1 MRPSVYLHTALLLQ
15 FGGFTSAHSGNEI
28 PVPRMFGGSAAIRHL
43 PRHLIQELQGRE
55 ETQSH
60 HVSESQLQK
69 RDWTQPGQ
77 EVKKECG
84 PGIGYCKEGECC
96 SPVGYCG
103 RTTAHC
109 ASPNCQIDYSSGCD
123 GTRKPLGES
132 LLNLSRPLI
141 GNVTYGGDGIDH
153 CSVKGKVAL
162 TFDDGPYNFT
172 NHVLDVLATYKAK
185 ATFFITGNNIGK
197 GQIDI
202 EENGWPAVLRRMH
215 ADGHQIALH
224 SMGHYNHSSLN
235 ETQLINQ
242 IHYVEMAVRNVL
254 GFIPTY
260 YRPPYDDC
268 TTDLCK
274 NTLRKM
280 GYHITYQN
288 QVNNDW
294 KEDDGDEIEA
304 SKDLFVKSMRW
315 TNPRDVNYIFLQHD
329 THFQTA
335 YNLTNYMLDYFEML
349 NFTTSV
355 TVGEC
360 MGDPPENWYRAA
372 GGAANHSLLLKNA
385 KSHGNALQ
393 YSMWSMLLVVGGQ
406 LFANLFL

>member
-28 PVPRMFGGSAAIRHL
+28 PVPRMFGGSSAIRHL
-43 PRHLIQELQGRE
+43 PRHLIQELQGHE
-55 ETQSH
+55 ETRSP
-60 HVSESQLQK
+60 HVSEQQLQT
-69 RDWTQPGQ
+69 RDWTKPGQ

-84 PGIGYCKEGECC
+84 PGIGYCKAGEWYKISIITLRTRKANGCYSC

-123 GTRKPLGES
+123 GTKKPLGES

-215 ADGHQIALH
+215 ADGHQVLPFTPYAFIQSDNLHRSPSIAWVITTIAH
-224 SMGHYNHSSLN
+224 STRLS
-235 ETQLINQ
+235 
-242 IHYVEMAVRNVL
+242 
-254 GFIPTY
+254 
-260 YRPPYDDC
+260 
-268 TTDLCK
+268 
-274 NTLRKM
+274 
-280 GYHITYQN
+280 
-288 QVNNDW
+288 
-294 KEDDGDEIEA
+294 
-304 SKDLFVKSMRW
+304 
-315 TNPRDVNYIFLQHD
+315 
-329 THFQTA
+329 
-335 YNLTNYMLDYFEML
+335 
-349 NFTTSV
+349 
-355 TVGEC
+355 
-360 MGDPPENWYRAA
+360 
-372 GGAANHSLLLKNA
+372 
-385 KSHGNALQ
+385 
-393 YSMWSMLLVVGGQ
+393 
-406 LFANLFL
+406 